1 VAYNEV
7 CDVRTYQKAK
17 GATVQTAAAFFT
29 SSEFV
34 SGVGMMIPIN
44 DRYRISSDR
53 YQWMIQEART
63 RKGEKVWESKWFF
76 GTFPAAVKGLWE
88 LMVRES
94 DAQTLVDALADA
106 EKITT
111 TLSQALTPQ
120 FEVTQG
126 EIQK

>member
-1 VAYNEV
+1 M
-7 CDVRTYQKAK
+7 
-17 GATVQTAAAFFT
+17 QTAAPFFT

-34 SGVGMMIPIN
+34 SGVVMMIPIN

-63 RKGEKVWESKWFF
+63 RKGDKVWESKCFF

-94 DAQTLVDALADA
+94 EAQTLVDALADV

-120 FEVTQG
+120 FEVIKEGSET
-126 EIQK
+126 

>member
-1 VAYNEV
+1 M
-7 CDVRTYQKAK
+7 
-17 GATVQTAAAFFT
+17 QTAAPFFT

-34 SGVGMMIPIN
+34 NGVVMMIPIN

-111 TLSQALTPQ
+111 TLSLALTPQ

>member
-1 VAYNEV
+1 M
-7 CDVRTYQKAK
+7 
-17 GATVQTAAAFFT
+17 QTAAPFFT

-34 SGVGMMIPIN
+34 NGVGMMIPIN
-44 DRYRISSDR
+44 ERYRISSDR
-53 YQWMIQEART
+53 YQWMIQEVRT
-63 RKGEKVWESKWFF
+63 RKGDKVWESKWFF

-94 DAQTLVDALADA
+94 DAQTLADALADA

>member
-1 VAYNEV
+1 M
-7 CDVRTYQKAK
+7 
-17 GATVQTAAAFFT
+17 QTAAPFFT

-34 SGVGMMIPIN
+34 NGVGMMIPIN

-53 YQWMIQEART
+53 YQWMIQEVRT
-63 RKGEKVWESKWFF
+63 RKDDKVWESKWFF
-76 GTFPAAVKGLWE
+76 GTFPAAVKELGE

-94 DAQTLVDALADA
+94 KAQTLVDALAEV

-120 FEVTQG
+120 FERILGVSQ
-126 EIQK
+126 EKNS

>member
-1 VAYNEV
+1 M
-7 CDVRTYQKAK
+7 
-17 GATVQTAAAFFT
+17 QTAAPFFT
-29 SSEFV
+29 ASEFLV
-34 SGVGMMIPIN
+34 VIGMMIPIN
-44 DRYRISSDR
+44 DRYRINSDR

-63 RKGEKVWESKWFF
+63 RKGDKVWESKWFF

-111 TLSQALTPQ
+111 TLSLALTPQ

>member
-1 VAYNEV
+1 
-7 CDVRTYQKAK
+7 
-17 GATVQTAAAFFT
+17 
-29 SSEFV
+29 
-34 SGVGMMIPIN
+34 MIVPIN

-63 RKGEKVWESKWFF
+63 RKDDKVWESKWFF
-76 GTFPAAVKGLWE
+76 GTFPAAVKELGE

-94 DAQTLVDALADA
+94 KAQTLVDALAEV

-120 FEVTQG
+120 FQVIKEGSET
-126 EIQK
+126 

>member
-1 VAYNEV
+1 MAYNEV

-17 GATVQTAAAFFT
+17 GTTVQTAAPFFT

-63 RKGEKVWESKWFF
+63 RKGDKVWESKWFF

-111 TLSQALTPQ
+111 TLSQALTPR

>member
-1 VAYNEV
+1 M
-7 CDVRTYQKAK
+7 
-17 GATVQTAAAFFT
+17 QTAAPFFT

-34 SGVGMMIPIN
+34 SGVFMMIPIN

-63 RKGEKVWESKWFF
+63 RKGDKVWESKWFF

-94 DAQTLVDALADA
+94 EAQTLVDALADA

-111 TLSQALTPQ
+111 TLSHALTPR